1 MEVLHQSNYDMNL
14 ATGKLVPRGPVLCS
28 DELESWTQ
36 GTHMAHTHTHN
47 THIHAHKH
55 TCMYQFLTGL
65 FLCTLEEAKKFE
77 DGLQEAKDF
86 FNIQRKHVRMYVCC
100 VYRGLYFVL

>member
-36 GTHMAHTHTHN
+36 GLYAS
-47 THIHAHKH
+47 
-55 TCMYQFLTGL
+55 
-65 FLCTLEEAKKFE
+65 
-77 DGLQEAKDF
+77 
-86 FNIQRKHVRMYVCC
+86 
-100 VYRGLYFVL
+100 VYH